1 MGLNYKN
8 IGKGKYVYSEISG
21 SMDQNSS
28 VKSNIGDNW
37 YLHVIADMVN
47 QKQVS
52 EQEFANFF
60 EAHVEGLD

>member
-8 IGKGKYVYSEISG
+8 IGKGKYVYSEITG
-21 SMDQNSS
+21 NNDDDSS
-28 VKSNIGDNW
+28 VKSSIGDNW

-47 QKQVS
+47 QKVVS